1 MFNPEGEGKAAKE
14 KVYIASQTRK
24 NFDLLVA
31 RIQDR
36 DEDLTWEDLFRQ
48 ALPFMH
54 EAAIHE
60 KWARVLLWAREHD
73 GENFKGKVLWYHP
86 AKNRKMR
93 EELLRD
99 LMTQTGIWLKDKADM
114 LYDMGWKR
122 GMQWETTG
130 RKSTGL
136 LRSLREED

>member
-24 NFDLLVA
+24 NFDLLVS
-31 RIQDR
+31 RIQDK
-36 DEDLTWEDLFRQ
+36 DEDLTWGDLFRQ

-60 KWARVLLWAREHD
+60 KWARILLWAAEHD
-73 GENFKGKVLWYHP
+73 GENYKGKVLWYHP
-86 AKNRKMR
+86 SKNRKLR

-99 LMTQTGIWLKDKADM
+99 LMTQAGMWIKDKADM
-114 LYDMGWKR
+114 LSDMGWKR

-130 RKSTGL
+130 RRATGL
-136 LRSLREED
+136 LRTVEGE